1 MAGIVLVVAMGMG
14 VAVEGKKSQGVEC
27 ALCHAVAAETQIE
40 LDKTANSTE
49 VRPPPNPPDRCEI
62 PDPLFSPE
70 KNAPKWVRGTMLVIF
85 TRLQFRPVSGR
96 VSPGRS
102 RIASF

>member
-49 VRPPPNPPDRCEI
+49 VRPPQNPTDLCEI
-62 PDPLFSPE
+62 SDALFSPG
-70 KNAPKWVRGTMLVIF
+70 KTLPSGCGAR
-85 TRLQFRPVSGR
+85 RL
-96 VSPGRS
+96 
-102 RIASF
+102 